1 MSFSKVQLLLNS
13 FIYPYLRYLISF
25 KNMLRSIE
33 NFGISVVH
41 GINYF
46 ASGSLPKDKHLFYV
60 QHDTICNDLLYSIL
74 HYIPALQ
81 DFYNNIVANM
91 TNYDLVKEW
100 YVCILSLDIT
110 SKSSSIIK
118 RGIPNFYLKF
128 LLGF

>member
-1 MSFSKVQLLLNS
+1 
-13 FIYPYLRYLISF
+13 
-25 KNMLRSIE
+25 MLRSIE

-100 YVCILSLDIT
+100 YVYFYHWILPQ
-110 SKSSSIIK
+110 KAVQ
-118 RGIPNFYLKF
+118 
-128 LLGF
+128 LLREEYQILFKVLTRVLG